1 MRVASHDEPRSPS
14 PALLEMAQ
22 AYRQSAI
29 LMTACQLD
37 VFTHLAHG
45 PLSAEAVAQRC
56 QVPVRGLQRL
66 LNACVVMDL
75 LEKEEETYRNTPIAE
90 TYLVK
95 GTPGYMGNFISFG
108 MEHYEAWGRLIQA
121 IGEDRPTNPHA
132 ADALHTLPPERIRGY
147 VEGLYDLGKHNAV
160 SLAERVDLTSVR
172 QMLDVAGGSGIYAIT
187 FAQRQ
192 PALRA
197 VVFDLPP
204 IVALTQEI
212 IARHGMA
219 EHVSVRPGNYFHDD
233 FGTGY
238 DLALLSNTLQTE
250 GPKTC
255 QMVLRKVFEAL
266 IPGGQLLIHG
276 IMPNPD
282 RVSPPQAA
290 LSQLQMLLSFPEGD
304 AHPAEDICVW
314 AAEAGFVELTV
325 TRLPPPAYSSLVLG
339 RKSA

>member
-1 MRVASHDEPRSPS
+1 
-14 PALLEMAQ
+14 MAQ

-29 LMTACQLD
+29 LMAACQLE

-95 GTPGYMGNFISFG
+95 GTPGYMGNFINFA

-132 ADALHTLPPERIRGY
+132 ADALYRLPPERIRGY

-160 SLAERVDLTSVR
+160 SLAERVDLSSVR
-172 QMLDVAGGSGIYAIT
+172 QMLDVAGGSGIYAII

-238 DLALLSNTLQTE
+238 DLVLLSNTLQTE

-290 LSQLQMLLSFPEGD
+290 LYQLQMLLAFPEGD
-304 AHPAEDICVW
+304 THPAEDICAW

-325 TRLPPPAYSSLVLG
+325 SRLPPPAYSSLVLG